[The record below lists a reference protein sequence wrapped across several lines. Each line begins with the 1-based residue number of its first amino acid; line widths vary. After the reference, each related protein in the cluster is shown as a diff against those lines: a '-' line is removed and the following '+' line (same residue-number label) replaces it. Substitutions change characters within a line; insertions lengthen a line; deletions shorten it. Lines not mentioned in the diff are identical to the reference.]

1 MMSELYSVS
10 QMSLTDVSP
19 GASVH
24 FEKKIRLFGHFSD
37 SQMPKVVFIGIQGL
51 DLHLIRKGVMYIS

>member
-1 MMSELYSVS
+1 MSELYYVL
-10 QMSLTDVSP
+10 QMSFTDVSP

-24 FEKKIRLFGHFSD
+24 FDIRLFGHFSD
-37 SQMPKVVFIGIQGL
+37 SQMPKVMFIGIQGL